1 MQAKFR
7 RTYSFR
13 ALGTGRAWAGLSQEA
28 QTSAALLGAVL
39 GHLPPPDPALA
50 YAGGGGGSSMGR
62 SALSALKG
70 ACTEEE
76 VCVCD

>member
-1 MQAKFR
+1 MLPSLELCSA
-7 RTYSFR
+7 TC
-13 ALGTGRAWAGLSQEA
+13 LL
-28 QTSAALLGAVL
+28 QTRPWHMPGWE
-39 GHLPPPDPALA
+39 
-50 YAGGGGGSSMGR
+50 GGVGGSSMGR